1 VALDPASNGS
11 AEGSPERVPELG
23 GPLDGQRVLELATLN
38 AGPSL
43 TAMLGDLGAEVVK
56 VELPSGDDFRI
67 LGTAT
72 DDALRPGLWNLVARN
87 KRMVTLDY
95 KRPEGVALLAKLTV
109 AADIIVCNQPR
120 SLLERLDCTYES
132 IAARNPRA
140 VVVQVSG
147 WGATG
152 PYADLPGNGT
162 LGEAFAGLTD
172 LQRDASD
179 TPRLTG
185 ALLGD
190 HLTAL
195 AGVIGTLAA
204 CYWRD
209 AQGGTGQL
217 VDVALYEAVVAAL
230 GPQIVTWDPEP
241 ATAFATRFAQAT
253 IDGLSSRPTAR
264 PKSPGFSRPSGCRC
278 PTTIPRGSISGRS
291 LRSGF
296 SLTIRTPCLT
306 ASTRLVSVSPPST
319 TWALYWA
326 TTTRRRAVPSSR
338 SNTRCWERFAFPA
351 PHPSSVR
358 PRVESARLTEPSV
371 RTTMRC
377 TPNGWGSDRQL
388 STPCGPP
395 GLFRRR
401 LTRRS
406 AAADARV
413 GTDRSRGNER
423 VYFCAG
429 ISKLVEH
436 LA

>member
-241 ATAFATRFAQAT
+241 ADDKRPARRAGHGIRDTFRTGDNRWVVVTSYSPAQISRVLEAVGVPVPDDDPARVDLGALVAQWILANDQDTVLDRFHEARIGIAPVNDVGALLGDHHAQARGAIVEIEHPLLGT
-253 IDGLSSRPTAR
+253 IRIP
-264 PKSPGFSRPSGCRC
+264 RPS
-278 PTTIPRGSISGRS
+278 PQ
-291 LRSGF
+291 F
-296 SLTIRTPCLT
+296 
-306 ASTRLVSVSPPST
+306 ST
-319 TWALYWA
+319 TPSRVRSVDRALGA
-326 TTTRRRAVPSSR
+326 DNDAVYAE
-338 SNTRCWERFAFPA
+338 W
-351 PHPSSVR
+351 
-358 PRVESARLTEPSV
+358 L
-371 RTTMRC
+371 
-377 TPNGWGSDRQL
+377 GL
-388 STPCGPP
+388 GPP
-395 GLFRRR
+395 AL
-401 LTRRS
+401 
-406 AAADARV
+406 DALRA
-413 GTDRSRGNER
+413 
-423 VYFCAG
+423 AG
-429 ISKLVEH
+429 II
-436 LA
+436 